1 MIRTDLAQE
10 NIPKNAEKLDG
21 ITKSEK
27 EKNGCK
33 ITSVEIHSDKAGEK
47 IGKPKGRYITV
58 NFNGISPE
66 SFEDT
71 AECIADEL
79 SALMPK
85 GSALVA
91 CLGNKNITPDA
102 IGPMSAEKILATR
115 HIADELPELEEFSG
129 IREVSVLA
137 MGVLGQTGI
146 EAAEIVKSVCERT
159 NPDFVIVVDALAC
172 RDSERLCRTVQLSTS
187 GISPGSGVQN
197 SRKELSE
204 KTLGVP
210 VIAVG
215 IPTVIDM
222 HTVAEKLTGREVKDD
237 TPNMMVTPR
246 DIDKLVERS
255 SKLIGFAVDRAL
267 FPEFSFEELEMLCS

>member
-10 NIPKNAEKLDG
+10 NIPKNSEKLDG

-27 EKNGCK
+27 ERNGCK

-58 NFNGISPE
+58 NFNEISPE

-159 NPDFVIVVDALAC
+159 SPDFVIVVDALAC
-172 RDSERLCRTVQLSTS
+172 RDSERLCRTVQLSTT